1 MPGPP
6 PTGAL
11 LPVLGWLVA
20 LKDLLPNCD
29 HWDLW
34 GVQVDGKAGAYEWLT
49 YWQVAELV
57 EKVASGLVSTGL
69 QAKDK
74 VAVYGS
80 NSPEWM
86 VAMQVQSQR
95 FSV

>member
-1 MPGPP
+1 M
-6 PTGAL
+6 
-11 LPVLGWLVA
+11 
-20 LKDLLPNCD
+20 CD

-34 GVQVDGKAGAYEWLT
+34 WVQVDGKAGAYEWLT
-49 YWQVAELV
+49 YRQVADLV
-57 EKVASGLVSTGL
+57 DKVASGLVSTGL

-86 VAMQVQSQR
+86 IAMQVRLSS
-95 FSV
+95 SVLTSTSRTLTAVVLPWSVY

>member
-1 MPGPP
+1 M
-6 PTGAL
+6 
-11 LPVLGWLVA
+11 
-20 LKDLLPNCD
+20 CD

-49 YWQVAELV
+49 YRQVADLV
-57 EKVASGLVSTGL
+57 DKVASGLVSTGL

-86 VAMQVQSQR
+86 IAMQVRPSS
-95 FSV
+95 SVLKSGRQITDCLGSALVSVLTLE

>member
-1 MPGPP
+1 M
-6 PTGAL
+6 
-11 LPVLGWLVA
+11 
-20 LKDLLPNCD
+20 CD

-49 YWQVAELV
+49 YRQVADLV
-57 EKVASGLVSTGL
+57 DKVASGLVSTGL

-86 VAMQVQSQR
+86 IAMQVRPSS
-95 FSV
+95 SVLKSN